1 MSGPRRTRI
10 TSRRGWFWKT
20 WAGAL
25 ALVVIA
31 PLTATY
37 VTGTA
42 VAGAAPEGGAA
53 PGNRFRSVTDFD
65 PGWLFNYGD
74 ASGAGSASYPDSAWR
89 KLSVP
94 HDWSIEGRNPP
105 ADPFS
110 QSAPSTGRGG
120 YLPSGVGWYR
130 KHFSLAVPAT
140 RKVYLEFDGV
150 MANASV
156 YVNGTLV
163 GTHPYGYTSF
173 RYDITAAAKF
183 GGADNVVAVKTDT
196 SAQPASRYY
205 TGAGIYRDVRLIAT
219 GPVHVD
225 QWATHVTTPD
235 VTGSAA
241 TVHAQTTV
249 VNNGGAAASVSV
261 QGVLSDP
268 GGAALPAIT
277 TAAKTVAAGAS
288 ATFSYDVAV
297 SNPKLWDLTNPN
309 LYSLATDVLVGGTA
323 VDDDIT
329 PVGIRTLAFN
339 ASTGMSLNG
348 KNVKFQGVAM
358 HQDLHGLGMAA
369 PQRAVQRRLA
379 QLKALGVNAIRTAH
393 DPPSPAFLELT
404 DRMGFLVLD
413 EFFDVW
419 TQHKY
424 SDVGDYAT
432 YFNRTASSP
441 TGTPAVP
448 GASGSVPWYQVDA
461 TSVVLRDRNHPSVAM
476 WSTGN
481 EIRDPLTT
489 RAPLLAR
496 MVSIAH
502 TLDPGR
508 PVTQA
513 LFRPGDSGDV
523 TGATRTTV
531 DVFGGNYRPDEV
543 IQAMKMAPARPG
555 LFTEMGTDTSAWTT
569 VKNNPGVTGLFVWT
583 GAAYLGEA
591 DGLWPHGESDFGLM
605 DAVGTV
611 RPIGYSW
618 QRAWGAPPTSPPSA
632 GTTASQVVLRPD
644 HGTVSTDVDDVS
656 YVKATIAD
664 ASGRVVTSS
673 AAPVTF
679 SISGPGVLV
688 AVDSGSPAQETF
700 RGTRA
705 EGVPGDRVRAGPGDR
720 SGHRHGD
727 RECRRA
733 AARHDHADRHHGA
746 VRALLRQLRLTGDP
760 PGIVDAS
767 WLGRRRASTSFL
779 FGCVS
784 PLRIGWFGVVRVSED
799 TYLGRARHG
808 GAGGWADGDAGDRA
822 ERIRGRR
829 AGTGGRSRP
838 QPGFRPGLEFRLGQ
852 HHRRRR
858 AAAGGGL
865 PVVASGPLATRL
877 EHRARPGGG
886 AAHHRGDGVP
896 AGWARLVPQD
906 LPAAAVDGG

>member
-1 MSGPRRTRI
+1 MSTK
-10 TSRRGWFWKT
+10 RGTAWQ
-20 WAGAL
+20 ALAAAL
-25 ALVVIA
+25 ALVIA
-31 PLTATY
+31 PVSVLPGT
-37 VTGTA
+37 TGTA
-42 VAGAAPEGGAA
+42 AADTSAA
-53 PGNRFRSVTDFD
+53 AANRYRTVTDFD

-74 ASGAGSASYPDSAWR
+74 VSGANDASYNDAAWR
-89 KLSVP
+89 RLSVP
-94 HDWSIEGRNPP
+94 HDWSIEGKSPP
-105 ADPFS
+105 AGPFS

-120 YLPSGVGWYR
+120 YLPSGIGWYR
-130 KHFSLAVPAT
+130 KHFSLTVPAT

-156 YVNGTLV
+156 YINGTLI

-173 RYDITAAAKF
+173 RYDITAAARF

-219 GPVHVD
+219 DPVHVD
-225 QWATHVTTPD
+225 QWATRVTTPNA
-235 VTGSAA
+235 TGSAA
-241 TVHAQTTV
+241 TVHAETTV

-268 GGAALPAIT
+268 GGAALPAVT
-277 TAAKTVAAGAS
+277 TAAKTIAAGAS
-288 ATFSYDVAV
+288 ATFAYDVPV

-309 LYSLATDVLVGGTA
+309 LYSLATNVLAGGTA

-329 PVGIRTLAFN
+329 PVGIRTLTFA

-348 KNVKFQGVAM
+348 KSVKFQGVAL
-358 HQDLHGLGMAA
+358 HQDFHGLGMAV

-448 GASGSVPWYQVDA
+448 GATGSVPWYQVDA

-481 EIRDPLTT
+481 EIRDSLAT
-489 RAPLLAR
+489 RTPLLTR

-502 TLDPGR
+502 ALDPGR

-513 LFRPGDSGDV
+513 LFRPADSGDV

-543 IQAMKMAPARPG
+543 IRAMQMSPARPG

-569 VKNNPGVTGLFVWT
+569 VKNNAGVTGLFVWT

-591 DGLWPHGESDFGLM
+591 DGLWPRGESDFGLL
-605 DAVGTV
+605 DGVGTV

-618 QRAWGAPPTSPPSA
+618 QRAWGAPATSPPPT
-632 GTTASQVVLRPD
+632 GTTASQVVLTPD
-644 HGTVSTDVDDVS
+644 HSTVSTDLDDVS
-656 YVKATIAD
+656 YVKATVAD
-664 ASGRVVTSS
+664 SSGRVVTGSS
-673 AAPVTF
+673 AAITF

-700 RGTRA
+700 RGSVRKA
-705 EGVPGDRVRAGPGDR
+705 YQGVAYALVRAT
-720 SGHRHGD
+720 
-727 RECRRA
+727 
-733 AARHDHADRHHGA
+733 GA
-746 VRALLRQLRLTGDP
+746 GTVTVTASAGGLRLGTTTLTGTTAP
-760 PGIVDAS
+760 FVP
-767 WLGRRRASTSFL
+767 
-779 FGCVS
+779 C
-784 PLRIGWFGVVRVSED
+784 
-799 TYLGRARHG
+799 
-808 GAGGWADGDAGDRA
+808 
-822 ERIRGRR
+822 
-829 AGTGGRSRP
+829 
-838 QPGFRPGLEFRLGQ
+838 
-852 HHRRRR
+852 
-858 AAAGGGL
+858 
-865 PVVASGPLATRL
+865 SGSC
-877 EHRARPGGG
+877 
-886 AAHHRGDGVP
+886 D
-896 AGWARLVPQD
+896 
-906 LPAAAVDGG
+906 